1 MLDFSCQCTFPL
13 RIVMPASPSAST
25 TTVVRVAAVQMVS
38 KPDIGANLRD
48 AAALIDEAC
57 AQGARL
63 VALPEY
69 FCLMGRETDKVAARE
84 ADGRGPIQDFLAA
97 AAARHRIHLVGGTVP
112 LVAPQPDRVMNSVLV
127 YGPTGARVAR
137 YDKIHLF
144 AFATGDESYDEA
156 KTITPGRE
164 LRAFEL
170 LAEGAPRLKVGL
182 SVCYDLRFPELYR
195 SLGRPDL
202 ILVPAA
208 FTATTG
214 RAHWLTL
221 LRARA
226 IENLCYVLAPAQGG
240 RHENG
245 RATFGHTVLFD
256 PWGETLA
263 QRDEGA
269 GVIVGDVDTARIARV
284 RASLPALDHRV
295 FA

>member
-1 MLDFSCQCTFPL
+1 VIDL
-13 RIVMPASPSAST
+13 VNT
-25 TTVVRVAAVQMVS
+25 TLRVAAVQMVS
-38 KPDIGANLRD
+38 KPDVAANLRD
-48 AAALIDEAC
+48 ASALIAQAA

-69 FCLMGRETDKVAARE
+69 FCLMGREADKVAARE
-84 ADGRGPIQDFLAA
+84 ADGRGPIQDFLADT
-97 AAARHRIHLVGGTVP
+97 AARHGIWLVGGTVP

-127 YGPTGARVAR
+127 YGPDGARVAR

-156 KTITPGRE
+156 RTITPGRSV
-164 LRAFEL
+164 RSFEI
-170 LAEGAPRLKVGL
+170 APADGPKLKVGL

-195 SLGRPDL
+195 LLGEPDL

-240 RHENG
+240 KHENG
-245 RATFGHTVLFD
+245 RATFGHSVLFG

-263 QRDEGA
+263 QIDEGP
-269 GVIVGDVDTARIARV
+269 GVIVGDVDPGRIARV
-284 RASLPALDHRV
+284 RASLPSLTHRV

>member
-1 MLDFSCQCTFPL
+1 
-13 RIVMPASPSAST
+13 MPASPTSASST
-25 TTVVRVAAVQMVS
+25 TLRVAAVQMVS

-84 ADGRGPIQDFLAA
+84 ADGHGPIQDFLAST
-97 AAARHRIHLVGGTVP
+97 AARRRIHLVGGTVP
-112 LVAPQPDRVMNSVLV
+112 LVAAQPDRVMNSVLV
-127 YGPTGARVAR
+127 YGPRGERVAR

-144 AFATGDESYDEA
+144 AFATGNESYDEA

-164 LRAFEL
+164 PRAFEL
-170 LAEGAPRLKVGL
+170 SAGDGPRLKIGL

-195 SLGRPDL
+195 SLGEPDL

-240 RHENG
+240 RHEKG
-245 RATFGHTVLFD
+245 RATFGHSVLFD
-256 PWGETLA
+256 PWGETIAL
-263 QRDEGA
+263 RDEGP
-269 GVIVGDVDTARIARV
+269 GVIVGDVDTARIASV
-284 RASLPALDHRV
+284 RASLPALGHRV